1 MKNDDI
7 GITLFESLSFSYKYL
22 ITTLE
27 IMSMK
32 GRTMEYKTAY
42 LMHEMSKRKEKES
55 QVMMSQ

>member
-32 GRTMEYKTAY
+32 GRTMEYMTAY
-42 LMHEMSKRKEKES
+42 LMHETSKRKEKES